1 MKNISTLL
9 QTSLERAIEKILNP
23 VADEGLLRLQVL
35 LDNSGF
41 ADSPYLKDYNIIS
54 YVHEGEITFE
64 ILLNIESVVVED
76 TAVVEE
82 ENKEGEKI
90 EKKATTIYVLDRA
103 NRRTSKMRDIRHPT
117 TDARRGASDLRR
129 PAKDARTTANR
140 RLVKKELI
148 NKAPRSAVIN
158 RQGKLSLR
166 LKRSVKSSEV
176 KFRIPD
182 NVEGII
188 KEIKD
193 EISKLILEKFMP
205 ELIIV
210 IKKYV

>member
-1 MKNISTLL
+1 MKNISTLF
-9 QTSLERAIEKILNP
+9 QTSLDRAIEKILDP
-23 VADEGLLRLQVL
+23 IADEGLLRLQVL

-54 YVHEGEITFE
+54 YVHDGEITFE
-64 ILLNIESVVVED
+64 ILLSIDSVVVED
-76 TAVVEE
+76 TTVVEE

-103 NRRTSKMRDIRHPT
+103 NRRTSKMRDIRRPT

-140 RLVKKELI
+140 RLIKKELI

-166 LKRSVKSSEV
+166 LKRSIKSSEV

-188 KEIKD
+188 KGIKD
-193 EISKLILEKFMP
+193 EISKLVLEKFMP